1 MCRAIVAF
9 CLRLRACLPRHREQ
23 ISGTTFT
30 FTLPTTEFPHGSEL
44 AAKMASTASLGR
56 RLFSSSSLRILDNTP
71 NRERIVV
78 AMSGGVDSSVAAH
91 LLRKSHPGADIIGLH
106 VSCLRRRVNLACGVL
121 FVDSSGILLVR
132 SVISMESGRIHSM
145 IFRNRSS

>member
-56 RLFSSSSLRILDNTP
+56 RMFSSTRRVLNNTP
-71 NRERIVV
+71 DRERIVV

-91 LLRKSHPGADIIGLH
+91 LLQESHPGADIVGLH
-106 VSCLRRRVNLACGVL
+106 VSCLRRRVVNYLLHACAVCGQL
-121 FVDSSGILLVR
+121 GHLLMAR
-132 SVISMESGRIHSM
+132 LQ
-145 IFRNRSS
+145 